1 MIINHPL
8 LGPRDA
14 EEFVHLGDASLLVRP
29 DWQAGDAT
37 QVQDKFHDYVYLRDN
52 PAGEYR
58 ELWYHEHGDRSY
70 LVVTRCTISHDI
82 SRVEL
87 ARDVAQRLNK
97 NLKNNTKK
105 IKTKTAVKIKSA
117 TKATASVKIK
127 SATKATASVKPKSN
141 IKAKT

>member
-1 MIINHPL
+1 MIIEHPL

-29 DWQAGDAT
+29 DWQAGDAA

-70 LVVTRCTISHDI
+70 LVVTRCTMSHTI

-87 ARDVAQRLNK
+87 ARDVAQKLNK
-97 NLKNNTKK
+97 NNK
-105 IKTKTAVKIKSA
+105 KTAIKP
-117 TKATASVKIK
+117 IK
-127 SATKATASVKPKSN
+127 KPVAKKPKPRKS
-141 IKAKT
+141 IKK

>member
-1 MIINHPL
+1 MIIEHPL

-29 DWQAGDAT
+29 DWQAGDAA
-37 QVQDKFHDYVYLRDN
+37 QVQERFHDYVYLRDN

-70 LVVTRCTISHDI
+70 LVVTRCTMSHDI

-97 NLKNNTKK
+97 NNKK
-105 IKTKTAVKIKSA
+105 TAIKTV
-117 TKATASVKIK
+117 
-127 SATKATASVKPKSN
+127 
-141 IKAKT
+141 AKTVAKKSKPSKSIKK

>member
-1 MIINHPL
+1 MIIEHPL

-29 DWQAGDAT
+29 DWQAGDAA
-37 QVQDKFHDYVYLRDN
+37 QVQKKFHDYVYLRDN

-70 LVVTRCTISHDI
+70 LVVTRCTMSHAI

-97 NLKNNTKK
+97 NTKK
-105 IKTKTAVKIKSA
+105 TTIKTIKKTVAK
-117 TKATASVKIK
+117 
-127 SATKATASVKPKSN
+127 KPKPSKS
-141 IKAKT
+141 IKK

>member
-105 IKTKTAVKIKSA
+105 IKTKTAVKIKP
-117 TKATASVKIK
+117 
-127 SATKATASVKPKSN
+127 ATKATASVKPKSN
-141 IKAKT
+141 IKAKK

>member
-1 MIINHPL
+1 MIIEHPL

-87 ARDVAQRLNK
+87 ARDVAEKLNK
-97 NLKNNTKK
+97 NIKNNTKK
-105 IKTKTAVKIKSA
+105 TVAKTAKKPVVKKPKPSKPKPSKSA
-117 TKATASVKIK
+117 
-127 SATKATASVKPKSN
+127 
-141 IKAKT
+141 KT

>member
-1 MIINHPL
+1 MIIEHPL

-87 ARDVAQRLNK
+87 ARDVAQKLNK
-97 NLKNNTKK
+97 NNIKK
-105 IKTKTAVKIKSA
+105 TAIKTIKKPVAKKPKPSKSA
-117 TKATASVKIK
+117 KK
-127 SATKATASVKPKSN
+127 
-141 IKAKT
+141 

>member
-1 MIINHPL
+1 MIIEHPL

-29 DWQAGDAT
+29 DWQAGDAA

-105 IKTKTAVKIKSA
+105 IKTKTAVKIKP
-117 TKATASVKIK
+117 
-127 SATKATASVKPKSN
+127 ATKATASVKPKSN
-141 IKAKT
+141 KKAKT